1 MEPHD
6 IYYVLGI
13 FLPLIGVIGYL
24 TARIER
30 SAIWFPMTLFCL
42 GLVSLGM
49 AWMKSGGDLT
59 ISGYGDSALRIIGAI
74 L

>member
-6 IYYVLGI
+6 VYYVLGV
-13 FLPLIGVIGYL
+13 FLPLIGLIGYL

-30 SAIWFPMTLFCL
+30 SAIWFPVALFCL
-42 GLVSLGM
+42 GLASLAL

-59 ISGYGDSALRIIGAI
+59 IAGFGDSAVRIVGAI
-74 L
+74 F